1 MISTLELFHHKFL
14 KVDEKA
20 NEPDDS
26 LILLTLFKFFSE
38 NSSMDG
44 SYEYNLQSFH
54 LRHVHAG
61 LQEMCCENILPVYAE
76 KIN

>member
-1 MISTLELFHHKFL
+1 MISTLELFHPKFL

-26 LILLTLFKFFSE
+26 LIWLTLFKFFSE

-54 LRHVHAG
+54 LRNVYAC